1 MQCHGHE
8 GCAGGTFVYNGNNKG
23 QAAGHAAADDI
34 LVVRPLAPVR
44 DRRLE
49 PALAL
54 VVAVVHERPPSA
66 ALMPVALAAALG
78 PLVDVSALPQ
88 VDPVAVLVV
97 RGSAKIRPKGGRWR
111 RGGERQAAGH
121 AAADDIL
128 VVRPL
133 APVRDRRL
141 EP

>member
-1 MQCHGHE
+1 MTKQIVQASYCDR
-8 GCAGGTFVYNGNNKG
+8 AGRHLHDALSGTW
-23 QAAGHAAADDI
+23 HAAADDI

-54 VVAVVHERPPSA
+54 VVAVVHERPPGA

-97 RGSAKIRPKGGRWR
+97 SGTAKI
-111 RGGERQAAGH
+111 
-121 AAADDIL
+121 
-128 VVRPL
+128 
-133 APVRDRRL
+133 
-141 EP
+141 